1 MVDNSEVAIL
11 QFPMTLPNALSIG
24 RLVLSPVFFLFFF
37 LPRWSIFPQLASV
50 VILWLLFGLIEIT
63 DLLDGSIARRLG
75 QTSDTGKLLDPFAD
89 SLSRLTYFFC
99 FTIAGLMPVWIFIV
113 LLYRD
118 LTVGF
123 IRLIMSRKGIS
134 MGARLSGK
142 LKAWVYAVSGVA
154 GLLTMTISEI
164 PRLEG
169 ITESINIA
177 KFVVFLLAGSIAIWS
192 LIDYFTALRKRGT

>member
-99 FTIAGLMPVWIFIV
+99 FTFAGLMPVWIFIV